1 MAYTGT
7 YKAKDESYFKEL
19 LLNLIPTEP
28 THMNSKQLAEYAG
41 LKSRDVRLL
50 IQKLRDDG
58 YPICA
63 TPEKGYWIAR
73 TSWDM
78 DDTMIKLKSHIENSI
93 DTYNSLAKCRN
104 ELKRKEGNNEY
115 TELLV

>member
-41 LKSRDVRLL
+41 LKSREVIEKCIKTSYERNYKYITPPEWLQNKNTSYNGNGKCSKELAWRTHEQMEESEKKRQEFFEKVRNN
-50 IQKLRDDG
+50 D
-58 YPICA
+58 P
-63 TPEKGYWIAR
+63 
-73 TSWDM
+73 
-78 DDTMIKLKSHIENSI
+78 SI
-93 DTYNSLAKCRN
+93 HHF
-104 ELKRKEGNNEY
+104 
-115 TELLV
+115 